1 MKSRNLVWL
10 IVLAMV
16 VVFTA
21 GEVLAKPV
29 EIHWW
34 HAMRGARGET
44 LKKIVDAFNASQ
56 SDFVVIETNKGNY
69 DETVNAGVAA
79 YRAKK

>member
-56 SDFVVIETNKGNY
+56 RILE
-69 DETVNAGVAA
+69 
-79 YRAKK
+79 